1 MGNKPSSSTAGTVG
15 CTVAGAFNPFV
26 AIGCG
31 FAEAFGKK
39 SVSSDGHESTMMAG
53 ASG

>member
-15 CTVAGAFNPFV
+15 CVVAGAFNPFV

-39 SVSSDGHESTMMAG
+39 SVSSDGHGDDMITG